1 MALFA
6 LLAVA
11 PAWPSP
17 GPLPAPT
24 ELEAAALLVFYA
36 FVGFENSV
44 VPAGETADPRRTIPR
59 ALIVTLLGTMTLY
72 FLVQL
77 AFVSVMP
84 RGGGG
89 DAPLV
94 EFGRV
99 VAGPAGGLL
108 LTAAALF
115 SLTGNIMGGLTATP
129 RATYALARDGM
140 LPAWFGRVSE
150 RYATPANSVLF
161 MGGLIAVLAL
171 TGSFVWL
178 AVVSTLARMIVYSA
192 SVAALPATQRR
203 AGERTRWIIW
213 LLIAAAL
220 AVCGWAALQSGWESW
235 RLLIILAGLGLL
247 LFGLA
252 RLRSRQDSKADKT
265 GS

>member
-1 MALFA
+1 
-6 LLAVA
+6 
-11 PAWPSP
+11 
-17 GPLPAPT
+17 
-24 ELEAAALLVFYA
+24 
-36 FVGFENSV
+36 
-44 VPAGETADPRRTIPR
+44 
-59 ALIVTLLGTMTLY
+59 
-72 FLVQL
+72 
-77 AFVSVMP
+77 MP

-140 LPAWFGRVSE
+140 LPAWFGRIST

-178 AVVSTLARMIVYSA
+178 AIVSTLARMIVYAA
-192 SVAALPATQRR
+192 SLAALPPTQRG
-203 AGERTRWIIW
+203 AGESTRAALW
-213 LLIAAAL
+213 LLIVAGL
-220 AVCGWAALQSGWESW
+220 VVCGWAALQSSWESW
-235 RLLIILAGLGLL
+235 RLLIRPCGPGIAAVRLGALARFEKPQQLAAVGPATNSRSFRAKSRNAGRAEGLL
-247 LFGLA
+247 DFA
-252 RLRSRQDSKADKT
+252 RANGMR
-265 GS
+265 